1 LSRKVG
7 SESNPRPLNR
17 VADPQIDEVMDLETG
32 NVAPAEFWVSG
43 DCQQGSEL
51 RMGLM
56 QELRAG
62 RPVAKIQRSAPTVRG
77 L

>member
-1 LSRKVG
+1 
-7 SESNPRPLNR
+7 
-17 VADPQIDEVMDLETG
+17 MDLETG